1 MDIYSILDP
10 RYAECQDIITNYLQ
24 DDLNTL
30 YSCILVNRRFCRIFI
45 PILWN
50 NPFKFIK
57 RQEKLLEFFNTI
69 IHCLEIND
77 KQLLIKEKLIKIQD
91 LPTTTKAY
99 FEYNKF
105 IKEFELNPIQK
116 GMRLWITKYI
126 TKTTIDGKAS
136 TRRIKNSV
144 MIINKYIGKLFFNNE
159 KNENQYETINIHY
172 TDLLS
177 GPNTLF
183 NIYVFN
189 NYEKSLIKV
198 NKLTL
203 SFFHKNTTTANLLS
217 IIIRNFLLIQ
227 NILSPNI
234 QHLQISI
241 DTTKQHSEFT
251 LSLIKFIK
259 LQNNL
264 KSLLISP
271 FCKKGD
277 FNLHFIPFLD
287 SLKVHSN
294 SLTFL
299 KLKFFSIPVN
309 RLLSILKL
317 LPNLITLE
325 IDLTFER
332 SSNNN
337 IDISRDIL
345 NLPTL
350 LFKKLK
356 HLDYFYRDILNL
368 NLQTDSTCTLFKQI
382 LLSSSDNLK
391 SLKIK
396 DIYCSFIKEVQQ
408 LCNLNLTHFH
418 LIITRE
424 LKLEDL
430 MIMLKNFHFLIHLK
444 LSSTFLSQHLKR
456 LSITSSSLR
465 LSINNSSSLN
475 DQSEI
480 IYKLFSQSFPP
491 SLKILEIDFIIS
503 EKYLQ
508 ILLFESKFNLQ
519 CLKLYGCYKLEN
531 TLLRSFIDY
540 QKRNNC
546 FKELG
551 IDHYLLFNL
560 SERSLKEAQNYFR
573 ITKNTS
579 IDDPFY
585 DIPIKNS
592 PWSGCCN
599 ERRTTDY

>member
-10 RYAECQDIITNYLQ
+10 RYAECHDIITNYLQ

-45 PILWN
+45 PILWK

-57 RQEKLLEFFNTI
+57 SQEKLLEFFNTI

-126 TKTTIDGKAS
+126 TNTTIDGKAS

-144 MIINKYIGKLFFNNE
+144 TIINKYIGKLFFNNE

-183 NIYVFN
+183 NIYELN

-203 SFFHKNTTTANLLS
+203 SFFHKNITTTNLLS
-217 IIIRNFLLIQ
+217 IMIRNFLLIQ

-271 FCKKGD
+271 FCKK
-277 FNLHFIPFLD
+277 
-287 SLKVHSN
+287 
-294 SLTFL
+294 
-299 KLKFFSIPVN
+299 
-309 RLLSILKL
+309 
-317 LPNLITLE
+317 
-325 IDLTFER
+325 
-332 SSNNN
+332 
-337 IDISRDIL
+337 
-345 NLPTL
+345 
-350 LFKKLK
+350 
-356 HLDYFYRDILNL
+356 DYFYRDILNL
-368 NLQTDSTCTLFKQI
+368 NLQTDFTCSLFKQI

-391 SLKIK
+391 SLKIR

-418 LIITRE
+418 LIITKE
-424 LKLEDL
+424 LKLVDL
-430 MIMLKNFHFLIHLK
+430 MIMLKNFHHLVHLK
-444 LSSTFLSQHLKR
+444 LSSTFSSQQLKR

-465 LSINNSSSLN
+465 LSINSSPLN
-475 DQSEI
+475 NDHQSENI
-480 IYKLFSQSFPP
+480 FKLFSQSFPP
-491 SLKILEIDFIIS
+491 SLKILEIDFLIS
-503 EKYLQ
+503 ENYLQ

-519 CLKLYGCYKLEN
+519 CLKLYGCYTLEN
-531 TLLRSFIDY
+531 TLLRSFINY

-579 IDDPFY
+579 IDVPFY

-599 ERRTTDY
+599 ERKTTDY